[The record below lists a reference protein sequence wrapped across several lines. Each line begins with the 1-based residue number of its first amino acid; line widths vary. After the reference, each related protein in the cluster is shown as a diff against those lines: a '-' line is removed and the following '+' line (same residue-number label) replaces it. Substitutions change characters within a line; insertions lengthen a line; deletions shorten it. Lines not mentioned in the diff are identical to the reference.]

1 MAPPM
6 FFGPKN
12 GDSCSRHMLA
22 RRATR
27 GLSAA
32 DLSAPL
38 STIAALVAPHL
49 AMNFSFR
56 GRDQR
61 PLLRRRLVLALL
73 LVVPATAAVSA
84 SAGIVQAVEECRLE
98 PGWPAPSG
106 SKWLSRINREHRRCW
121 FLSSGVT
128 GDHHTQVRQAA
139 SARNRH
145 RAADAAWPDQQRD
158 SDLQKASAPQD
169 KAEDAVAAEPPAAPQ
184 VTPSVQQSSES
195 LLPHSV
201 PTIAYRV
208 LPPSAQTVS
217 GPTAVAARTAEPM
230 PAGASKSNVVVL
242 SGAATAAGLLFA
254 GGVFHFTRRGQL
266 RSRKRT
272 VADRHGVRWQVV
284 SWVAANPS
292 PMTTDWADDL
302 TRKTARA

>member
-1 MAPPM
+1 MAPTHC

-12 GDSCSRHMLA
+12 GELRSRHMLA
-22 RRATR
+22 RSATR
-27 GLSAA
+27 GSLSAA
-32 DLSAPL
+32 DLAPL

-128 GDHHTQVRQAA
+128 GDHHTQVRRAA

-145 RAADAAWPDQQRD
+145 RAADAAWRDHQRD

-169 KAEDAVAAEPPAAPQ
+169 KADDAVAAEPPAAPQ

-195 LLPHSV
+195 LVPHSV

-230 PAGASKSNVVVL
+230 PAARRRMWFSCWG
-242 SGAATAAGLLFA
+242 GERAATFA
-254 GGVFHFTRRGQL
+254 GGFSIYLPFIAITQAHCRRSARREMASGIVG
-266 RSRKRT
+266 RGEP
-272 VADRHGVRWQVV
+272 VAHD
-284 SWVAANPS
+284 N
-292 PMTTDWADDL
+292 
-302 TRKTARA
+302 